1 MSGKTETTVKAILE
15 ARDNNGTCKHCGR
28 KIQLYKYK
36 ITPAMVYMLKD
47 MGRITARQAA
57 EHQSNPRHVDSG
69 EIDRPFS
76 VRTQMTKL
84 RLHGLVAKVKDAK
97 GKHIPRTW
105 TVTKKGWKFLA
116 GKPVQARVTVYNNT
130 VLGHSGGLCVID
142 QIAGASGDYIVEPIT
157 EDESK
162 QLTATKGQAA
172 KDKAKELGLC

>member
-15 ARDNNGTCKHCGR
+15 ARDNDGVCKCCGR
-28 KIQLYKYK
+28 RIQLYKYK
-36 ITPAMVYMLKD
+36 ITPSMVYLLKD
-47 MGRITARQAA
+47 MARITCRQAS
-57 EHQSNPRHVDSG
+57 EKESNPRHVDSG

-142 QIAGASGDYIVEPIT
+142 QIAGASGDYIAEPIT

-162 QLTATKGQAA
+162 QLAGLKGEKA
-172 KDKAKELGLC
+172 KAKAKELGL

>member
-1 MSGKTETTVKAILE
+1 MSGKTETAVKAILE

-84 RLHGLVAKVKDAK
+84 RSTG
-97 GKHIPRTW
+97 
-105 TVTKKGWKFLA
+105 
-116 GKPVQARVTVYNNT
+116 
-130 VLGHSGGLCVID
+130 
-142 QIAGASGDYIVEPIT
+142 
-157 EDESK
+157 
-162 QLTATKGQAA
+162 
-172 KDKAKELGLC
+172 

>member
-15 ARDNNGTCKHCGR
+15 ARDNDGTCKNCGR
-28 KIQLYKYK
+28 RIQLYKYK
-36 ITPAMVYMLKD
+36 ITPSMVYLLKD
-47 MGRITARQAA
+47 MARITCRQAS
-57 EHQSNPRHVDSG
+57 EKESNPRYVD
-69 EIDRPFS
+69 IADVDRPFS
-76 VRTQMTKL
+76 VKAQTAKL

-97 GKHIPRTW
+97 GAHIPRTW
-105 TVTKKGWKFLA
+105 IVTKKGWKFLA